1 MSFLSM
7 PATTTSLGLV
17 QVGANISVDS
27 NGVISTSSGGGGGT
41 IGTWIP
47 TITGSGGTVAL
58 TISQSHYSKNG
69 QMVLCTFD
77 FLVSAINTSSNLT
90 LSGLPFTSI
99 SGSGYVGSVL
109 FSAYFNLK
117 TPLNF
122 IGGSVLSSSTSALL
136 WQDTGSSSTT
146 VDNMSGGALQS
157 NSRLI
162 GTVQYISAT

>member
-17 QVGANISVDS
+17 QVGTNISVDS
-27 NGVISTSSGGGGGT
+27 NGVISTSSGGGGT
-41 IGTWIP
+41 VGTWVP
-47 TITGSGGTVAL
+47 TITGSGGSVAL

-77 FLVSAINTSSNLT
+77 FLVSTISASGNLT

-122 IGGSVLSSSTSALL
+122 IGGSVLSSSTSASL
-136 WQDTGSSSTT
+136 WKDTGSSSTT
-146 VDNMSGGALQS
+146 VDNMSGGVLQS

-162 GTVQYISAT
+162 GTVQYITAT